1 MIKTI
6 RIEEVKNILED
17 EYGLLDFNE
26 YMVEEKKDDVY
37 WLTAVV
43 ETQERIEEIEKD
55 SSNYIQGGEGY
66 ISGYL
71 STMDV

>member
-37 WLTAVV
+37 WLTAVI

-71 STMDV
+71 STMDG

>member
-6 RIEEVKNILED
+6 RIEVKNILED

-37 WLTAVV
+37 WLTAVI

-71 STMDV
+71 STMDG